1 MASDLSGAPE
11 WVVKGCTAFTDGKS
25 DRICSVASVEGS
37 NKLSQCRSN
46 AQNQGRA
53 DIARQFEV
61 LVRAMFSN
69 YQATDA
75 TAPEDKKAIDA
86 AIRAT
91 QQKISDLR
99 VEENWFSLDGRCFVL
114 MVLDLAGFESSV
126 SKINQG
132 RDARNQVNK
141 NADKAFDELDRRTAE

>member
-1 MASDLSGAPE
+1 MSGAPE
-11 WVVKGCTAFTDGKS
+11 WVVKGCSAFTGGNT